1 MAGEQSTD
9 IFMFFRETEGSKPLR
24 GECTTE
30 LAIPGK
36 KRNELYNG
44 FEKERMFEVNQ
55 FSFGVGV
62 DDKEDDEDADGG
74 VPPELKKAL
83 APIPAFKFPSRFARP
98 KPKSGQKLDDTPVSV
113 HPVSFSR
120 GMDVA
125 SSLLLAA
132 TIERTFFSRV
142 ALVKRK
148 SAGGAAAG
156 EPYLRMDFCGALII
170 QASWTNDEPVKE
182 TYEFHARAI
191 TMRYRPQ
198 LEDGT
203 LGAPRVGFWSMVPN
217 EKEAAI

>member
-9 IFMFFRETEGSKPLR
+9 IFMFFREKDGSMPLR

-30 LAIPGK
+30 LNIPGK
-36 KRNELYNG
+36 KRNDLYTG
-44 FEKERMFEVNQ
+44 FEKEHMFEVSQ

-62 DDKEDDEDADGG
+62 DDPDDEEDANGLQ
-74 VPPELKKAL
+74 PELKQAMGQ
-83 APIPAFKFPSRFARP
+83 IPGFKFPKRFARTIK
-98 KPKSGQKLDDTPVSV
+98 KPGQRRDDTPVSV
-113 HPVSFSR
+113 HPVTFSR

-132 TIERTFFSRV
+132 TIQRTYFKRV

-156 EPYLRMDFCGALII
+156 EPYLRMDFCGALLI

-182 TYEFHARAI
+182 TYEFHARSI

-198 LEDGT
+198 LEDGS

-217 EKEAAI
+217 EKEAKL